1 MRTIAI
7 LFAALALQACDMTEV
22 PEERRPTVDSL
33 VRADSILRADSIAA
47 LPTTQTHAWKICLA
61 GEDKYVPNDW
71 EDPRFWGAVKV
82 RVGADTI
89 QTPDLHSGE
98 CWALG
103 ERIDTTH
110 LRILSTST
118 ATRFDSV
125 WVQVDTLPTRLYV
138 GWRQV
143 LLRPDSVQ
151 VLSDSV
157 YLDGARGMNK
167 AHRGTN

>member
-1 MRTIAI
+1 MKTIAI
-7 LFAALALQACDMTEV
+7 LLAALVLQACDMTEV
-22 PEERRPTVDSL
+22 PEEHRATVDSL
-33 VRADSILRADSIAA
+33 VRADSIRKADSIAA
-47 LPTTQTHAWKICLA
+47 LPTVKAHAWKICLA
-61 GEDKYVPNDW
+61 GEDKITSNDW
-71 EDPRFWGAVKV
+71 EDPRFWGAIKV
-82 RVGADTI
+82 RVGSDTI
-89 QTPDLHSGE
+89 QTPDMHSGD
-98 CWALG
+98 CWDLG
-103 ERIDTTH
+103 ERVDTTH

-125 WVQVDTLPTRLYV
+125 WVQVDTLPTRFYS

-167 AHRGTN
+167 AHRGVR